1 MTQTT
6 PAARP
11 ATGLVPAQRTPLAG
25 SGRTP
30 AAAPAVSTGRR
41 LLAIALGIRSLR
53 SVPARRQ
60 ESYGECDGQ

>member
-11 ATGLVPAQRTPLAG
+11 VTGLVPAQRTPLTTGA
-25 SGRTP
+25 S
-30 AAAPAVSTGRR
+30 AAAPAPVSTGRR

-53 SVPARRQ
+53 SVPARRA

>member
-25 SGRTP
+25 PGRTP
-30 AAAPAVSTGRR
+30 AAPAVSTGRR
-41 LLAIALGIRSLR
+41 LLAIALGFRSLR

>member
-11 ATGLVPAQRTPLAG
+11 ATGLVPAQRTPAAG
-25 SGRTP
+25 PGRTP
-30 AAAPAVSTGRR
+30 AAAPAVSTARR
-41 LLAIALGIRSLR
+41 LLAIALGVRSRR
-53 SVPARRQ
+53 SVPARPQ